1 MTNLNVPVTTNTKT
15 TTPAPAPVSKLDAK
29 LSEWIYQVKSRDLDY
44 FAIVADNGNMYYV
57 SGKNDSEIKSC
68 DVLIDT
74 GNGFERT
81 LTYRKEEA
89 SSSVLPEPFLII
101 VKKEKKLIAN
111 NQGQIFGFGFK
122 DSAGSNVKRLLIHFR
137 QTSSH
142 MLVTATNQ
150 AAYVDVTYSLV
161 EDSVHDPLGDCLHA
175 LFASACHAQNEVR
188 K

>member
-1 MTNLNVPVTTNTKT
+1 MTNLNVTTT
-15 TTPAPAPVSKLDAK
+15 TTTAATPAPANKLEAK
-29 LSEWIYQVKSRDLDY
+29 LSEWICQVKSHDLDY
-44 FAIVADNGNMYYV
+44 FAIVAENGNMYYV
-57 SGKNDSEIKSC
+57 SGKNDSEIDSC
-68 DVLIDT
+68 DILIDT

-89 SSSVLPEPFLII
+89 SSSALPDPFLVI

-122 DSAGSNVKRLLIHFR
+122 DSVGSNVKRLLIHFR

-150 AAYVDVTYSLV
+150 AACVDVIYSFI
-161 EDSVHDPLGDCLHA
+161 EDPIHDPFENCLHA
-175 LFASACHAQNEVR
+175 LFTSTDHAQKEVR
-188 K
+188 

>member
-1 MTNLNVPVTTNTKT
+1 MTNLNVTTT
-15 TTPAPAPVSKLDAK
+15 TTTTATPAPANKLEAK

-44 FAIVADNGNMYYV
+44 FAIAADNGKMYYIY
-57 SGKNDSEIKSC
+57 GKNDSEIDSC
-68 DVLIDT
+68 DILIDT

-89 SSSVLPEPFLII
+89 SSSALPDPFLII
-101 VKKEKKLIAN
+101 VKKDKKLIAN

-122 DSAGSNVKRLLIHFR
+122 DSVGSNVKRMLIHFR

-150 AAYVDVTYSLV
+150 AASINVTYSLV
-161 EDSVHDPLGDCLHA
+161 EDSNQDPLKDCLHA
-175 LFASACHAQNEVR
+175 LFASTNHAQKEVR
-188 K
+188 

>member
-1 MTNLNVPVTTNTKT
+1 MTNLNVTTTTT
-15 TTPAPAPVSKLDAK
+15 TTPALVSKLEAK
-29 LSEWIYQVKSRDLDY
+29 LSDWIYQVKSHSSDY
-44 FAIVADNGNMYYV
+44 FTIVANNGKMYYV
-57 SGKNDSEIKSC
+57 SGKSDLELNSFDM
-68 DVLIDT
+68 LIDT
-74 GNGFERT
+74 GNGLERA
-81 LTYRKEEA
+81 LSYRKEDT
-89 SSSVLPEPFLII
+89 SSSALPDPFLII

-161 EDSVHDPLGDCLHA
+161 EDSIHDPLGDCLHA
-175 LFASACHAQNEVR
+175 LFASACHAQKEVR
-188 K
+188 